1 MQHDPRTH
9 EIIGAAHKLHRLLGP
24 GLLESASEECPAHE
38 LSIQKLE
45 FRRQVPVPVVDKG
58 VKLEC
63 GYRIDILL
71 VGTVVLEL
79 KSIEAIAPVQEA
91 TLLTCLRPSGNTLG
105 LLTNFNMPI
114 LKEGIRGFVLKQR
127 ETQQELR

>member
-9 EIIGAAHKLHRLLGP
+9 EIIGAAHRVHRLLGP
-24 GLLESASEECPAHE
+24 GLLKSASEECPAHE
-38 LSIQKLE
+38 LSIQKPE
-45 FRRQVPVPVVDKG
+45 FRGQVPVPVVYQG

-71 VGTVVLEL
+71 AGTVAPEL
-79 KSIEAIAPVQEA
+79 KSIEAIAPMQEA
-91 TLLTCLRPSGNTLG
+91 TLLTYLRPSGNTLG
-105 LLTNFNMPI
+105 LLTNFNLPI
-114 LKEGIRGFVLKQR
+114 LKEGIRRFVLKHS